1 MRKILVI
8 SSLLVMFMFLVSC
21 APQQPLTDEELQAE
35 LAKLTP
41 EERAELLKDLE
52 SKEDGALAGQA
63 VAKKY
68 STFSPKMQKILK
80 ASPEKVKLTLN
91 TFASIICGNKYCDA
105 KENPIICKS
114 DCVIPVGNEEYCWEH
129 NSNVFS
135 PWLDIYPYSNPQ
147 INSTDI
153 FIAKFLSTSSTP
165 RVTAHRIPYPADY
178 CVDGTTLAEFYCDP
192 NDDYGFSTIYIDCG
206 AKFGQV
212 CQRDA
217 CRPLVIDDI
226 E

>member
-1 MRKILVI
+1 MSLRKKNK
-8 SSLLVMFMFLVSC
+8 
-21 APQQPLTDEELQAE
+21 D
-35 LAKLTP
+35 
-41 EERAELLKDLE
+41 RA
-52 SKEDGALAGQA
+52 
-63 VAKKY
+63 Y
-68 STFSPKMQKILK
+68 T
-80 ASPEKVKLTLN
+80 
-91 TFASIICGNKYCDA
+91 
-105 KENPIICKS
+105 
-114 DCVIPVGNEEYCWEH
+114 
-129 NSNVFS
+129 VFS

-153 FIAKFLSTSSTP
+153 FIAKFLSTSSIP

-206 AKFGQV
+206 AKFSQV

-217 CRPLVIDDI
+217 CKPLVIDDI